1 MPMTPPLNPKHVLLP
16 TDLSDLSLR
25 PVECAPELFLG
36 RKVTLLSIVPALAIP
51 APASP
56 FAPPL
61 EMPDTGL
68 RLEAAREGL
77 EALRTRLPDGADV
90 DCIALSD
97 GASGESIA
105 RWADDHGVDLIVV
118 STHGRT
124 GLRRLALGSVAEAIL
139 RHAHVPVLAFPTK
152 KAPQ

>member
-1 MPMTPPLNPKHVLLP
+1 MDPKHILLP

-25 PVECAPELFLG
+25 PVERAPELFAG
-36 RKVTLLSIVPALAIP
+36 RKVTLLTVVPAVAIP

-61 EMPDTGL
+61 EMPDVVA
-68 RLEAAREGL
+68 RLDAARQGL
-77 EALRTRLPDGADV
+77 EALRPRLPESADV
-90 DCIALSD
+90 DCLALAE

-124 GLRRLALGSVAEAIL
+124 GLRRLALGSVAESIL
-139 RHAHVPVLAFPTK
+139 RHARVPVLAFPAKEPTK
-152 KAPQ
+152 